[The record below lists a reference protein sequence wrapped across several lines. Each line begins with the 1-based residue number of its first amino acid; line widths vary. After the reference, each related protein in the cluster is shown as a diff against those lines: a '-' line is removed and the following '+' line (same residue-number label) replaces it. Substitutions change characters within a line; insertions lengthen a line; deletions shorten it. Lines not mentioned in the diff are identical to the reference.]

1 MKKNFICLMLGV
13 TMMIASCAP
22 VMAKEKAKVYSQ
34 EGTDVT
40 IFYNVGNSS
49 VEKTNKAKNTNDTA
63 PTNSVKLYSFEIPAE
78 IDGQKVL
85 AIADSGFFDDNALQ
99 SIILPEGLTE
109 IGTKAFAGADNLTA
123 ITIPASVKKVGKEAF
138 SSCDALRTVKL
149 GKGMKTIPQYCF
161 KGCKAI
167 TTITVPE
174 NVKTIENSAFEG
186 CKELKTVNFAA
197 TVNEISNSAFKG
209 CGLVEFTVPAGVE
222 TISSN
227 VFEGCSSLEKVTM
240 DNGVKK
246 IDNAAFKDCKSLKVV
261 YIPDSCKNIADS
273 AFNGCK
279 NVVIYCS
286 RNSYAESFAEKQG
299 LKIEYGK
306 PAKDAEKAVN
316 TSGITVKIDG
326 EVLDCGK
333 AQPVIVDG
341 RTLVPLRPIFEA
353 LDVELNWNN
362 TTKTIVGSK
371 GTSNIKLV
379 IGSTEAS
386 LNGQSL
392 KLDVPAQI
400 IDGYTMVPLRFIS
413 DCLGCEI
420 NWSQQTKT
428 ASISQ

>member
-13 TMMIASCAP
+13 TMMVTSLTP
-22 VMAKEKAKVYSQ
+22 VMAKEKAKIYSQ

-40 IFYNVGNSS
+40 IFYNASNSS

-85 AIADSGFFDDNALQ
+85 SIADSGFFDDNALQ

-123 ITIPASVKKVGKEAF
+123 ITIPASVKEVGKEAF

-149 GKGMKTIPQYCF
+149 GKGMKTIAQYCF
-161 KGCKAI
+161 KGCKSI
-167 TTITVPE
+167 TTITIPE
-174 NVKTIENSAFEG
+174 NIKTIENSAFEG
-186 CKELKTVNFAA
+186 CKGLKTVNFASS
-197 TVNEISNSAFKG
+197 VNEISNSAFKS
-209 CGLVEFTVPAGVE
+209 CGLEEFTVPEGVE
-222 TISSN
+222 VINSN
-227 VFEGCSSLEKVTM
+227 TFEGCSSLEKVTM
-240 DNGVKK
+240 KNGVKR

-286 RNSYAESFAEKQG
+286 RNSFAESFAEKQG

-306 PAKDAEKAVN
+306 PSEGATETVN
-316 TSGITVKIDG
+316 TSGITVKVDG
-326 EVLDCGK
+326 QVLDCGA
-333 AQPVIVDG
+333 AQPVIVEG

-353 LDVELNWNN
+353 LDVKLEWNN
-362 TTKTIVGSK
+362 TTKTITGSK
-371 GTSNIKLV
+371 GTSTIKLV
-379 IGSTEAS
+379 IGNKEAT
-386 LNGQSL
+386 LNGQIL

-400 IDGYTMVPLRFIS
+400 IDGYTMVPLRFIG

-420 NWSQQTKT
+420 NWSQQSKT